1 MAPMAL
7 VARPRDPYISCLT
20 WLARRELSEHQIR
33 RRLQARDV
41 PAGVLEEVVVRLR
54 RAGALDD
61 LRTARACARTHA
73 LVKHRGPHRVARE
86 LDALGIDRAIAA
98 QAMREVFDQTD
109 EQDLIARLLD
119 RRLAR
124 QGHVIRDRG
133 EYRRLYGYL
142 LRQGFTAS
150 AVRASLRARARPA
163 AAADEE

>member
-1 MAPMAL
+1 MPAAL
-7 VARPRDPYISCLT
+7 A
-20 WLARRELSEHQIR
+20 E
-33 RRLQARDV
+33 
-41 PAGVLEEVVVRLR
+41 
-54 RAGALDD
+54 GA
-61 LRTARACARTHA
+61 
-73 LVKHRGPHRVARE
+73 HRVARE

-98 QAMREVFDQTD
+98 QAMREVFGQTD

-150 AVRASLRARARPA
+150 AVRASLHARARPA
-163 AAADEE
+163 AAPEEE

>member
-1 MAPMAL
+1 MAL
-7 VARPRDPYISCLT
+7 VAQPLNPYGLCLT
-20 WLARRELSEHQIR
+20 WLARRELSESQIR
-33 RRLQARDV
+33 RRLQAREV
-41 PAGVLEEVVVRLR
+41 PAGVLEEVVLRLR
-54 RAGALDD
+54 RAGAVDD

-86 LDALGIDRAIAA
+86 LDALGIDRTIAA
-98 QAMREVFDQTD
+98 EALHEVFDQTD

-124 QGHVIRDRG
+124 QQRVIPDRA

-150 AVRASLRARARPA
+150 AVRAVLHARTRRSATP
-163 AAADEE
+163 EEE